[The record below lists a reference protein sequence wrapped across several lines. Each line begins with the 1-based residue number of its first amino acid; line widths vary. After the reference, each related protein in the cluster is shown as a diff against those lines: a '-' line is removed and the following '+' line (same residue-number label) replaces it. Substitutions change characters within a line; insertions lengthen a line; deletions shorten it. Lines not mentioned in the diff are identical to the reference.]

1 MWLEDMQEVSHKDF
15 WIIEGALA
23 KQGTTYVYGMSKMG
37 KSFFVSQVINAALR
51 GTDLL
56 GLPTYEKVDKVLI
69 LTTDTGSDRE
79 YKMRLDALGTG
90 PERVCIYK
98 LDTAASEVPWEDIA
112 GDANAFGFGLVVV
125 DHATALVEGEIN
137 YREGWVR
144 LYEHLARFNAPT
156 VLVGHSTDSR
166 QEGKQIKRPAGN
178 AAATQFARARVF
190 LNAPGGLVQSP
201 KRVLE
206 FQANNAVVEPIHCVK
221 DEKGFLIVD
230 AEAPKESEKQRE
242 RSEDTRDTT
251 LALVELATH
260 APRGKNKTTAA
271 DWVCQELKTRYGK
284 ELAPR
289 YIAKRLREIPS
300 LEWNSEAGGWENT
313 PGKVAP

>member
-1 MWLEDMQEVSHKDF
+1 MRLGDMQEVSHKDF

-37 KSFFVSQVINAALR
+37 KSFFVSQVINAALQ

-56 GLPTYEKVDKVLI
+56 NLRTYEKVDSVLI
-69 LTTDTGSDRE
+69 LTTDAGSDLE
-79 YKMRLDALGTG
+79 YKMRLDALGTD
-90 PERVCIYK
+90 PERVYIRK
-98 LDTAASEVPWEDIA
+98 LDTATSEVPWEDIA
-112 GDANAFGFGLVVV
+112 GDANTIGFGLVVV

-206 FQANNAVVEPIHCVK
+206 FQANNAEVEPIHCVK
-221 DEKGFLIVD
+221 DKHGFLVVD
-230 AEAPKESEKQRE
+230 SEVPKESTKKRQ
-242 RSEDTRDTT
+242 RSEQAKD
-251 LALVELATH
+251 LNALVRDLATK
-260 APRGKNKTTAA
+260 APRGLNK
-271 DWVCQELKTRYGK
+271 
-284 ELAPR
+284 
-289 YIAKRLREIPS
+289 
-300 LEWNSEAGGWENT
+300 SEAARRVTEQLLSVHGIERKADSIRNILNRSESLAWNEETGSWEA
-313 PGKVAP
+313 V

>member
-1 MWLEDMQEVSHKDF
+1 MGAQSLGDMKEVSHKDF

-37 KSFFVSQVINAALR
+37 KSFFVSQVINAALQ

-56 GLPTYEKVDKVLI
+56 GLPTYEKVDSVLI
-69 LTTDTGSDRE
+69 LTTDVGSDLE
-79 YKMRLDALGTG
+79 YKKRLDALGTD
-90 PERVCIYK
+90 PERVYIRK

-112 GDANAFGFGLVVV
+112 DGAFIAGVGLVVV

-144 LYEHLARFNAPT
+144 LYKHLARFNAPT

-206 FQANNAVVEPIHCVK
+206 FLANNAVVEPIHCVK
-221 DEKGFLIVD
+221 DKHGFLVVD
-230 AEAPKESEKQRE
+230 SEAPKESETKRQ
-242 RSEDTRDTT
+242 RSERAKDLDAMVRD
-251 LALVELATH
+251 LATK
-260 APRGKNKTTAA
+260 APRGLNK
-271 DWVCQELKTRYGK
+271 
-284 ELAPR
+284 
-289 YIAKRLREIPS
+289 
-300 LEWNSEAGGWENT
+300 SEAARWVTEQLLSAYGIERNSGSIRNILNRSTSLAWNEKTGGWEA
-313 PGKVAP
+313 V